1 MGQEYYRPV
10 PQARDPMPPV
20 ITPATHADFPAIVGL
35 LERNALPR
43 AGLEQQVTTMLVAKE
58 GEQLVGTAALEVYG
72 AAALLRSVAVAAER
86 RGQGLGQTLTAAAL
100 DLAQRRGVRTVYLL
114 TETAAEFFPK
124 FGFRPIARSD
134 VVPAVLESPEFTTAC
149 PASAVVMARSLR

>member
-1 MGQEYYRPV
+1 MLRFEPGTANVNMGQEYYRPV

-58 GEQLVGTAALEVYG
+58 GEQLVE
-72 AAALLRSVAVAAER
+72 
-86 RGQGLGQTLTAAAL
+86 TAAA
-100 DLAQRRGVRTVYLL
+100 
-114 TETAAEFFPK
+114 FFPK
-124 FGFRPIARSD
+124 LGFRPIARSE
-134 VVPAVLESPEFTTAC
+134 VVQAVLESPEFTTAC

>member
-43 AGLEQQVTTMLVAKE
+43 AGLEQHVATILVAKE

-100 DLAQRRGVRTVYLL
+100 DLARRRGVRTVYLL

-124 FGFRPIARSD
+124 LGFRPITRSE
-134 VVPAVLESPEFTTAC
+134 VVQAVLRSPEFTSAC
-149 PASAVVMARSLR
+149 PASAVVMARSLT